1 MVPFLFLTSINV
13 NDFGV
18 FLSSYTMVY
27 FALRIVFNPKLRLR
41 VDVLGLL
48 LLVAFAL
55 LVAQQVLGVY

>member
-48 LLVAFAL
+48 LLVAFAF
-55 LVAQQVLGVY
+55 LVAQQILGVH